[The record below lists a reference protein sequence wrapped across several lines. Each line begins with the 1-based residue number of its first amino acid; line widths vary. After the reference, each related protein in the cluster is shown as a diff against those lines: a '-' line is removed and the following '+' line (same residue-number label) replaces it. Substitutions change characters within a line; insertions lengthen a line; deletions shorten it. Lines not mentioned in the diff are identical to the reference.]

1 MSWASIPL
9 KRIATLTAGGTPSV
23 DEPAYWSDSDGGHA
37 WAAIGDMSS
46 ADTVLTTARRISED
60 GLRSARIKLGEPGTI
75 LFSMYATLGH
85 TAWLGTPAAWNQAIL
100 GLWPDPTT
108 DARFLRYSLVSLRP
122 HLLEQARSN
131 TQANL
136 NAEQVGNLVISRPPV
151 DEQRRIADFLDAE
164 TAEIDQ
170 LAQLRHKQLEL
181 IAERDAAE
189 TYDAVRGAT
198 LGIAMHASG
207 LAWLGQVA
215 DGFRTAAVSHEFE
228 VSLGKMLNPSRTQGD
243 HLRPYLRNTNVQWD
257 SIDTTALL
265 LMDFPPEERM
275 RYLLRPGDLL
285 VCEGGDPGRAA
296 IWHGSAGELYYQ
308 KALHRV
314 RPRGTSTVRWLYY
327 CLRAATYMNL
337 FAVQGNTT
345 TIAHLTGEQLKSQ
358 RFPFPER
365 SIQDKVVNLLDE
377 LAEDRR
383 TFKAA
388 VGHQLAL
395 LAERRQ
401 ALIAAA
407 VTGQI
412 DVTTGRGVA
421 T

>member
-1 MSWASIPL
+1 MNSL
-9 KRIATLTAGGTPSV
+9 
-23 DEPAYWSDSDGGHA
+23 YWSGF
-37 WAAIGDMSS
+37 
-46 ADTVLTTARRISED
+46 TRQFVNQTTGIQNLDANA
-60 GLRSARIKLGEPGTI
+60 LLAQHC
-75 LFSMYATLGH
+75 TL
-85 TAWLGTPAAWNQAIL
+85 
-100 GLWPDPTT
+100 
-108 DARFLRYSLVSLRP
+108 
-122 HLLEQARSN
+122 
-131 TQANL
+131 
-136 NAEQVGNLVISRPPV
+136 PPL

-164 TAEIDQ
+164 TARIDQ
-170 LAQLRHKQLEL
+170 LVQLRHKQLEL
-181 IAERDAAE
+181 ITECAAVE

-198 LGIAMHASG
+198 LGMAMHASG
-207 LAWLGQVA
+207 FAWLGQIA
-215 DGFRTAAVSHEFE
+215 DGFRIAAVSHEFE
-228 VSLGKMLNPSRTQGD
+228 VSLGKMLNPSRTQGA

-257 SIDTTALL
+257 RIDTTDLL

-285 VCEGGDPGRAA
+285 VCEGGEPGRAA

-337 FAVQGNTT
+337 FAVQGNST

-358 RFPFPER
+358 RFPFPAR

-377 LAEDRR
+377 LAEDCRI
-383 TFKAA
+383 FKAA
-388 VGHQLAL
+388 VDHQLAL

-401 ALIAAA
+401 ALITAA